1 MSDDLTKKIP
11 QDANRINLNQS
22 WEVEYWCSELNCTED
37 ELREA
42 VEKVGDSV
50 DAVREYLVE
59 KRQQE
64 AEMKKKVKRQ
74 SGWSR

>member
-1 MSDDLTKKIP
+1 MPDNLNKKRP
-11 QDANRINLNQS
+11 HDATRINLNQS
-22 WEVEYWCSELNCTED
+22 WELEYWCGALNCTED

-50 DAVREYLVE
+50 DAVTKYLA
-59 KRQQE
+59 R
-64 AEMKKKVKRQ
+64 KKEVKRP